1 MTSAWSL
8 PLLVAAIL
16 LAIACGAHKADAT
29 YGVDV
34 SSVHCPPPLLSSASL
49 SSLSRS
55 PSLRADSDLM
65 RRVRFVS
72 NSL

>member
-8 PLLVAAIL
+8 PLLVAAVL

-34 SSVHCPPPLLSSASL
+34 SSVPPPFSLLIL
-49 SSLSRS
+49 LVIFYQLNMFF
-55 PSLRADSDLM
+55 P
-65 RRVRFVS
+65 FFY
-72 NSL
+72 